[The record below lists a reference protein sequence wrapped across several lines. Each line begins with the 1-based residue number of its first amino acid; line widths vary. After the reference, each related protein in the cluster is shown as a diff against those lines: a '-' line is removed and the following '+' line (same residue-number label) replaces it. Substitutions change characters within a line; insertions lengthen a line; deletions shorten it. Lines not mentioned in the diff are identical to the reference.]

1 MSRTIKYM
9 RLLFCFFLSFSVYSY
24 PDFDA
29 RGNRTENYL
38 ELQGKAS
45 IRLNRMYYKPG
56 EDVIVEFTVRNYG
69 NEPMRI
75 FPTGLHLKSYQFL
88 ITDENDESLLPKE
101 QVFLEDE
108 KLKRRNKVVNLVGDN
123 VKEVI
128 IHKGESFTKRINLSE
143 YYNFESGKKYYVTGF
158 FYPNYLEDSSVF
170 LRTENNSIF
179 VIEQKKPEIVP
190 RKFES
195 FETTKLELTP
205 EEVVHLFL
213 AAEMKKN
220 WENYFKYLH
229 LPEFIYAYPKFSKE
243 YAVAEPDYQTLVL
256 EEFRKYLMDS
266 VSGKLTYYKIIKRE
280 QVTENLARVT
290 VYIERELNRYPS
302 KYEYTYTL
310 KRKEEA
316 FGNFWKIA
324 SVIVKVRR

>member
-1 MSRTIKYM
+1 
-9 RLLFCFFLSFSVYSY
+9 
-24 PDFDA
+24 
-29 RGNRTENYL
+29 
-38 ELQGKAS
+38 
-45 IRLNRMYYKPG
+45 
-56 EDVIVEFTVRNYG
+56 
-69 NEPMRI
+69 
-75 FPTGLHLKSYQFL
+75 
-88 ITDENDESLLPKE
+88 
-101 QVFLEDE
+101 
-108 KLKRRNKVVNLVGDN
+108 
-123 VKEVI
+123 
-128 IHKGESFTKRINLSE
+128 
-143 YYNFESGKKYYVTGF
+143 
-158 FYPNYLEDSSVF
+158 VF